1 MFKAISSILLAAL
14 LICFPSYAHTAEAK
28 SDGSYPYTAEVKSE
42 GNHPYKAVR
51 LTPEIY
57 RGANADLSDLRIRD
71 SEGKDIPYFIHSGG
85 QSSSEESESYKMEL
99 QNAYMQE
106 DAFYFDYKLMELPD
120 GDVPATS
127 LVLETGD
134 RNFAKEIT
142 LFGSYDNQ
150 HWEKVQDDILY
161 NVGGKKKDEIFF
173 TTPLKYTHY
182 RVKLSNNLEKISFG
196 LVTLKYNMTD
206 TQEYYFRETLKP
218 QFTVEEKE
226 KETFIHI
233 EGLTKLRLCDVTIET
248 DSMFKR
254 FVSAPFGSRKE
265 LYNLSFDHTSYKDTT
280 IPLGERYLSEEDFT
294 LRISNYDDVPIKIK
308 DITVSYCA
316 DEVVF
321 AAGENKSVTLF
332 FGDAAAVSP
341 VYDIETYKNEILR
354 GEVDRLSMGE
364 VAYAKQVEPEMVK
377 EPDYAL
383 IFNIVIIM
391 TAVFLGVIILMRM
404 RKKGE

>member
-14 LICFPSYAHTAEAK
+14 LICFPSYAHTAE
-28 SDGSYPYTAEVKSE
+28 VKSE

-51 LTPEIY
+51 PTPEIY

-71 SEGKDIPYFIHSGG
+71 SQGKDIPYFIHSGG

-99 QNAYMQE
+99 QNAYMQ
-106 DAFYFDYKLMELPD
+106 
-120 GDVPATS
+120 
-127 LVLETGD
+127 
-134 RNFAKEIT
+134 
-142 LFGSYDNQ
+142 
-150 HWEKVQDDILY
+150 DDILY
-161 NVGGKKKDEIFF
+161 NVGGEKKDEIFF

-196 LVTLKYNMTD
+196 LVTLKYSMTD

-226 KETFIHI
+226 
-233 EGLTKLRLCDVTIET
+233 
-248 DSMFKR
+248 
-254 FVSAPFGSRKE
+254 
-265 LYNLSFDHTSYKDTT
+265 KDTT

-308 DITVSYCA
+308 DITVSYFA

-354 GEVDRLSMGE
+354 R
-364 VAYAKQVEPEMVK
+364 
-377 EPDYAL
+377 AL
-383 IFNIVIIM
+383 GGNMI
-391 TAVFLGVIILMRM
+391 
-404 RKKGE
+404 